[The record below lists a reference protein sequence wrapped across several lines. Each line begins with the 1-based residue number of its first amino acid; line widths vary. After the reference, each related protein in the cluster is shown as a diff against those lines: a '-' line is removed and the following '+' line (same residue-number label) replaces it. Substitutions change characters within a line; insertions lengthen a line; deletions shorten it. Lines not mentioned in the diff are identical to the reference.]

1 MTLDEALAAGRN
13 VVSYGAGAL
22 TMFGLTK
29 TINPDVLVSS
39 FDHIFNGIK
48 EISIGAGPLILL
60 GTGAWAKIRS
70 SKASQVA
77 TVSAMP
83 EVKAITVS
91 SPELATAARVA
102 DVGTAVTLA
111 PPTVIT
117 PKGAA
122 A

>member
-1 MTLDEALAAGRN
+1 MTLDQVLAQSRN
-13 VVSYGAGAL
+13 YISFAMGSATTFGILSVTQAADIQTDVS
-22 TMFGLTK
+22 
-29 TINPDVLVSS
+29 
-39 FDHIFNGIK
+39 HIVNGVK
-48 EISIGAGPLILL
+48 EIAIGAGPLITL
-60 GTGAWAKIRS
+60 GMGWWASHRS
-70 SKASQVA
+70 SPAAQVA

-91 SPELATAARVA
+91 DPALATAARVA